1 MVDCNCKTASAIFIS
16 VWAVVTLITT
26 VTIAFSFAQININ
39 QVGLLYDIWQQ
50 KVVENAIYYPGR
62 YWLGFTKYFTTYP
75 VTAQNLSFFNST
87 AIKCITADETDL
99 NIELVIIYKLR
110 PELLYEHYNTFK
122 AENYIDEYTIFIKEI
137 VENIASTYNITD
149 FIFKRNE
156 ISNAMAVG
164 INLKMR
170 TDMYSELIYFQL
182 YNLQIEPYLEAYFE
196 RSLDYKYQ
204 VLEDNLSVNSK
215 QLEIQLENV
224 YSVAKKQSANILSLA
239 NSNSDYLINQ
249 AKSETIKN
257 NYLQLSQSYL
267 PFIYDMALNFTQKE
281 LNKFILYQKLDDM
294 TFANNVNNIQISN
307 NFSHGVDN
315 INTIGNSANIPL
327 AVVK

>member
-1 MVDCNCKTASAIFIS
+1 MYASHIGKKFLELYNQKNNSHLTSKQYFVDFHFP
-16 VWAVVTLITT
+16 L
-26 VTIAFSFAQININ
+26 F
-39 QVGLLYDIWQQ
+39 YD
-50 KVVENAIYYPGR
+50 N
-62 YWLGFTKYFTTYP
+62 
-75 VTAQNLSFFNST
+75 
-87 AIKCITADETDL
+87 
-99 NIELVIIYKLR
+99 
-110 PELLYEHYNTFK
+110 
-122 AENYIDEYTIFIKEI
+122 ENYIDEYTIFIKEI

-239 NSNSDYLINQ
+239 NSNADYLINQ